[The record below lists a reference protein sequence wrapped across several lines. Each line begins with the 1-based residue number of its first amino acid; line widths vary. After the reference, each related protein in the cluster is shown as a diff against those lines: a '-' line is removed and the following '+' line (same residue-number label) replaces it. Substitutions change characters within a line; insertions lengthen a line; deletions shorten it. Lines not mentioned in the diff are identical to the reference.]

1 MIVVNEKAL
10 STILD
15 ELREPIKIEREYKQ
29 NQFPYVKIADYE
41 SRLLSVVGS
50 NYSLSYQ
57 NFQML
62 PLANGQLVC
71 SVLCV
76 LQLHDEQGQV
86 VFSTSG
92 VGTWEIPM
100 VTASGNYSSLNNAG
114 YLTQLNAFKS
124 VCKSLQMFGVHNT
137 DDASNN
143 AIATKKDAISKSPA
157 SAKSSEVPKEFIPD
171 GDFSQVRKDA
181 KSDKPVYR
189 LSAHEVYENKMRQ
202 ETCDIIFYPNQYAKD
217 TSKMNALLGMN
228 KSQEKCRIHCIVQ
241 EVSKNAANKA
251 ASGKTYV
258 FMGFC

>member
-1 MIVVNEKAL
+1 MIIVNGKAL

-15 ELREPIKIEREYKQ
+15 ELREPIKIEREY
-29 NQFPYVKIADYE
+29 KIADYE

-62 PLANGQLVC
+62 PLANRQLVC

-76 LQLHDEQGQV
+76 LQLHDEHGQV

-92 VGTWEIPM
+92 VGTWEISM
-100 VTASGNYSSLNNAG
+100 VTASGNYSILNNAG

-124 VCKSLQMFGVHNT
+124 VCKSLQIFGVHNT
-137 DDASNN
+137 EDASSNV
-143 AIATKKDAISKSPA
+143 IATKKESISKSPA
-157 SAKSSEVPKEFIPD
+157 SAKSSKVPKEFIPD

-189 LSAHEVYENKMRQ
+189 LSAHEVYENKMQQ
-202 ETCDIIFYPNQYAKD
+202 ETCDIIFYPNQYAKN
-217 TSKMNALLGMN
+217 TSKMNVLLGMN
-228 KSQEKCRIHCIVQ
+228 KSQGKCRIHCIVQ
-241 EVSKNAANKA
+241 EVSQNAANKA
-251 ASGKTYV
+251 AAGKTYV